1 MDLRP
6 DRNMRVKLRWLPL
19 LALTLPA
26 ACRRSGDRTVYVE
39 LPTAGHLKEGSPIAF
54 GGIDIG
60 RVQRLTPLDSS
71 VRLELLIQ
79 RADAP
84 LQAGDRVAVRPV
96 GIFGDETV
104 VIMPGT
110 GNDRP
115 LHTGDSLHAAPPDPP
130 SPMRDAFKRA
140 VRQELA
146 ERWHL
151 VLDSTKGGESA
162 PRVPRP

>member
-1 MDLRP
+1 M
-6 DRNMRVKLRWLPL
+6 
-19 LALTLPA
+19 
-26 ACRRSGDRTVYVE
+26 VYVE
-39 LPTAGHLKEGSPIAF
+39 LPTAGHLKEGAPVLF

-60 RVQRLTPLDSS
+60 RVQRLTLLHSS

-84 LQAGDRVAVRPV
+84 LQAGDRVAVDPI

-110 GNDRP
+110 GKDRP
-115 LHTGDSLHAAPPDPP
+115 LRDGDSLRAAAPDPP
-130 SPMRDAFKRA
+130 SPMRDALARA
-140 VRQELA
+140 IKEELA

-151 VLDSTKGGESA
+151 ALDSTNGDKTAPPA
-162 PRVPRP
+162 PRP

>member
-1 MDLRP
+1 MP
-6 DRNMRVKLRWLPL
+6 VKFRWLSL
-19 LALTLPA
+19 LALLTLPA

-39 LPTAGHLKEGSPIAF
+39 LPASGHLKEESSVKF

-60 RVQRLTPLDSS
+60 RVQRLTQLHSG

-84 LQAGDRVAVRPV
+84 LQAGDRVAVRPI
-96 GIFGDETV
+96 GIFGEETV

-115 LHTGDSLHAAPPDPP
+115 LRDGDTLHAAPPDPP
-130 SPMRDAFKRA
+130 SPVRDAFARA
-140 VRQELA
+140 VMQELA
-146 ERWHL
+146 ERWRL
-151 VLDSTKGGESA
+151 VDSTKGGRAA
-162 PRVPRP
+162 PPAPPP

>member
-1 MDLRP
+1 
-6 DRNMRVKLRWLPL
+6 MRVKVPWLAL
-19 LALTLPA
+19 LILLTLPA

-39 LPTAGHLKEGSPIAF
+39 LPTAGHLNEDSPVTF
-54 GGIDIG
+54 GGIEIG
-60 RVQRLTPLDSS
+60 RVQGLTPLHAN
-71 VRLELLIQ
+71 VRVQLLIQ

-115 LHTGDSLHAAPPDPP
+115 LRDGDSLHAAAPDPP
-130 SPMRDAFKRA
+130 SPAREALARA
-140 VRQELA
+140 VMQELA

-151 VLDSTKGGESA
+151 VVDSTKAGEPAPSA
-162 PRVPRP
+162 PRR